1 MKTRLLATV
10 IIAAGSM
17 LGTHQAKG
25 QTKPSIDLP
34 KYEVSADFTT
44 FTVNG
49 NQVELGAG
57 GRFTYNINQSFA
69 LEAAGYFSPGTWDS
83 CPRQVTGR
91 IGERLFGLKAAK
103 WFSTVGIFAKAPPG
117 LMTIGQAS
125 FAFILDRR

>member
-10 IIAAGSM
+10 IIAACSM

-49 NQVELGAG
+49 NQLNLGRAEDLPITSTRASRSKPRLIFPQARAIAVQVRSPVELGKGCSA
-57 GRFTYNINQSFA
+57 
-69 LEAAGYFSPGTWDS
+69 
-83 CPRQVTGR
+83 
-91 IGERLFGLKAAK
+91 
-103 WFSTVGIFAKAPPG
+103 
-117 LMTIGQAS
+117 
-125 FAFILDRR
+125 